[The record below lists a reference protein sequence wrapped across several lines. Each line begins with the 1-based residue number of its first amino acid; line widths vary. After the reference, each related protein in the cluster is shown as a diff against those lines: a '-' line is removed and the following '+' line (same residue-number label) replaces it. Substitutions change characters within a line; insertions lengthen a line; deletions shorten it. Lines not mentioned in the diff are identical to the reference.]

1 MKELF
6 KPFPLAPLVSVG
18 NMGTIIKPNGKPAK
32 LSKHSLGYLQC
43 SATIGGKV
51 KVLKAH
57 RVIALTWVD
66 NPLNKPTV
74 NHIDGIKT
82 NIAAYNLEW
91 ATMKEQ
97 HDHAVRLGLKD
108 NNHIAGK
115 NKGNKHTEETKAI
128 MSNLKKGKHR
138 LGRSGLWV
146 D

>member
-18 NMGTIIKPNGKPAK
+18 NMGTIIKPNGQLAK

-43 SATIGGKV
+43 SIMINGIV
-51 KVLKAH
+51 KVFKAH

-82 NIAAYNLEW
+82 NIAACNLEW

-97 HDHAVRLGLKD
+97 HDHAVKLGLKD
-108 NNHIAGK
+108 NNQIAGK
-115 NKGNKHTEETKAI
+115 NKGNKHTEEAKGI
-128 MSNLKKGKHR
+128 MRSLKKGKHR
-138 LGRSGLWV
+138 LGKGGLWV